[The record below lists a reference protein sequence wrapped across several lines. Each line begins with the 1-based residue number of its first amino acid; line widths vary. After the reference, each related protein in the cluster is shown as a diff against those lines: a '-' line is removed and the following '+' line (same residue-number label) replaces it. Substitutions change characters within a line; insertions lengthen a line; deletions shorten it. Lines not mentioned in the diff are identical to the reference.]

1 MSPNPGLEDTGRC
14 PLYNFQGKFSLLIKR
29 YLQKETPLYA

>member
-1 MSPNPGLEDTGRC
+1 MSPNPGLGDTGRC